1 VNKERHARTPSV
13 MEKMETRNGTDRIMG
28 NEGDDFFLKSVSF
41 FLEAC
46 AVSVCL
52 PVRLKSSPTRLETEM
67 FATTLKKYYRKP
79 ILKKNAYKHGMIEN
93 HK

>member
-1 VNKERHARTPSV
+1 
-13 MEKMETRNGTDRIMG
+13 
-28 NEGDDFFLKSVSF
+28 
-41 FLEAC
+41 LEAC